1 LFELNYQIRN
11 YKFMPALIY
20 IYIYIY
26 IYIGQV
32 EANKMEVTEA
42 HPHPH
47 NDINHILLMK
57 AD

>member
-1 LFELNYQIRN
+1 MFELNYQIRN
-11 YKFMPALIY
+11 YKFMPAL
-20 IYIYIY
+20 IYIY